1 MLLVH
6 IPTNSGLGRHVGAT
20 DDSGAP
26 QRLVRGRPP
35 PQVHQGRH
43 LLLRD
48 LDLPPAEVRVPDVL
62 DAEVREALRVDLC
75 GEVC

>member
-1 MLLVH
+1 M
-6 IPTNSGLGRHVGAT
+6 GAA
-20 DDSGAP
+20 DYSGAP
-26 QRLVRGRPP
+26 QRFVRRRPP

-62 DAEVREALRVDLC
+62 DAEVRESLRVHLKSC
-75 GEVC
+75 SLLKFNMFV